1 MRKKPRLIF
10 IFLTIPIIAFTLIGG
25 FLGRVAARED
35 IYRHLR
41 IFEDV
46 VSLIADN
53 YVQQTDLDKVMNGAL
68 QGLTNGLDS
77 DSTYLSPAIVKTI
90 EQTSNKATGHLG
102 IEVVSQYYAQI
113 VAVRDNS
120 PADEAGLMAGDYVRA
135 INDETTRRLSSFEIE
150 ERLRG
155 QPESIV
161 RLSLL
166 RGNTSEPYDI
176 ELVRKNISIPEL
188 SSEILHGD
196 IGYLRIGHIADGFA
210 NDLEELV
217 ATLEKQ
223 NLRHL
228 VIDVRNCAGGSLGEG
243 VTAANLFLDEGTM
256 LYRIE
261 QGKEQFPIE
270 ANSNKFITTLPMT
283 LLTNYGTA
291 DSAELFVSSLL
302 SNGRA
307 QSVGQR
313 TAGRVSLQKLV
324 KLPDGSGLW
333 LSWARY
339 IKASG
344 QPLHRVGVEPTIDVE
359 VPVVELGE
367 PLPLKDMILEK
378 ALKTLQTETNVL
390 EDRRVAQLV
399 RAPR

>member
-53 YVQQTDLDKVMNGAL
+53 YVQQTDLDKVMTGAL

-77 DSTYLSPAIVKTI
+77 DSTYLSPDIVKTI
-90 EQTSNKATGHLG
+90 EQTSNKVTGQLG

-120 PADEAGLMAGDYVRA
+120 PADEAGLMPGDYLRA
-135 INDETTRRLSSFEIE
+135 INAETTRRLSTFEIK
-150 ERLRG
+150 ERLHG

-161 RLSLL
+161 RLSII

-176 ELVRKNISIPEL
+176 ELVRKNISTPEL
-188 SSEILHGD
+188 SSEILDGD
-196 IGYLRIGHIADGFA
+196 IGYLRIEHITEE
-210 NDLEELV
+210 NETDLEKQV
-217 ATLEKQ
+217 MTLEKQ

-228 VIDVRNCAGGSLGEG
+228 IIDVRNCAGGSLSEG
-243 VTAANLFLDEGTM
+243 IAAANLFLDAGTM

-261 QGKEQFPIE
+261 EGKEQFPIE
-270 ANSNKFITTLPMT
+270 ANSDKFITNLPMT

-291 DSAELFVSSLL
+291 DAAELFVSSLL
-302 SNGRA
+302 SNERA

-339 IKASG
+339 IKASE
-344 QPLHRVGVEPTIDVE
+344 QPLHRVGVEPTVDVE

-367 PLPLKDMILEK
+367 PLPLNDLILEQ
-378 ALKTLQTETNVL
+378 ALETLQTETNVL